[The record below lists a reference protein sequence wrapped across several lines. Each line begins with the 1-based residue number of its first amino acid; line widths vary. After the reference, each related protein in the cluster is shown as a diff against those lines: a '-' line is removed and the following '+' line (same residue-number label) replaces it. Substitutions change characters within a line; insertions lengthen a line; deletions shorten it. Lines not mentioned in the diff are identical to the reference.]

1 MLVTFGNSFDPDLDS
16 KPTVAQLEVFFSSVS
31 HEPFS
36 LFHHGV
42 LI

>member
-1 MLVTFGNSFDPDLDS
+1 M
-16 KPTVAQLEVFFSSVS
+16 AQLEVFFSSDYMS

-42 LI
+42 LIFIRVFLHDDTLH